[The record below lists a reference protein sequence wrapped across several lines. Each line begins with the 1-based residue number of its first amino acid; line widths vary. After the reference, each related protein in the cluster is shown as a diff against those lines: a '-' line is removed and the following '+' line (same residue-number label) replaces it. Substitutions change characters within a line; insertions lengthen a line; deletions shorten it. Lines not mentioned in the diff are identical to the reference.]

1 MIDSEDEKW
10 ESLWIKDRRQGWW
23 YVNDG
28 AMKTKFITKKSPE
41 KEVLKKYEIKNKLLQ
56 YNLNITLSL

>member
-1 MIDSEDEKW
+1 MIDREDEKW
-10 ESLWIKDRRQGWW
+10 ESLWIKGRRQGWW

-56 YNLNITLSL
+56 